1 MGLNSGCY
9 NVNKEKGEMV
19 EACRKIKRGLIVG
32 TRGSCA
38 DVNGMLAGREEG
50 VEIVGC
56 LLVGEGSVEGVAVLG
71 GIDEV
76 AKICDKAGIGRIYLS
91 LPWVMVDGFADMIGW
106 IWGSGLEVMIL
117 PTVGDQLSGRALE
130 SVRLMSRHDEGG
142 SGGSGGGGGGKTGGG
157 VEGIGFD
164 LSGLIDR
171 EPHPLDEEAIGKTLR
186 GRRVLITGAGG
197 SIGSEIARIVARFE
211 PSKLVLIDRSENA
224 LFEIDRKIKREFPE
238 LKRSAM
244 LHDVTSFP
252 KTMAMV
258 TAQKPDVVFHAAAH
272 KHVPMMEDH
281 PAAAVENNFYG
292 TRAIA
297 DAASAN
303 GVDKFVMISTDKA
316 VNPSSV
322 MGATKRMAELYV
334 QHLNNRSETTFCM
347 VRFGNVLGSACS
359 VLPIWEDQIKHGY
372 GVTVTH
378 KEMTRFFMTIPEA
391 AGLVLQS
398 AAMSGEIVGEDGETY
413 AGGGEVFLL
422 DMGKPVNI
430 LDLAER
436 FVRRMGLE
444 PYVDV
449 PIKIVGARPGEKLHE
464 ELAYDGE
471 DMTETSHASVR
482 LWRTEAPSVARIG
495 EIVSMF
501 DELRNTGDTPGHDW
515 ESATSD
521 RIQAALHIAV
531 PEMVSSVAG

>member
-1 MGLNSGCY
+1 MA
-9 NVNKEKGEMV
+9 EDR
-19 EACRKIKRGLIVG
+19 RKLKRGLIVG
-32 TRGSCA
+32 TRGACA
-38 DVNGMLAGREEG
+38 DVNRMLLERDEDI
-50 VEIVGC
+50 EIMGC
-56 LLVGEGSVEGVAVLG
+56 LLVGEGDTEKISVLG
-71 GIDEV
+71 EVDDVADVCSRQGIE
-76 AKICDKAGIGRIYLS
+76 RIYLS
-91 LPWVMVDGFADMIGW
+91 LPWVMIDSFVDAINW
-106 IWGSGLEVMIL
+106 IWSSQLEVMIL
-117 PTVGDQLSGRALE
+117 PTAGDQLSGRALD
-130 SVRLMSRHDEGG
+130 SSRLMSRHEENAMG
-142 SGGSGGGGGGKTGGG
+142 SASHNNGKSGGG

-197 SIGSEIARIVARFE
+197 SIGSEIARIVAKFE
-211 PSKLVLIDRSENA
+211 PSKLVLVDRSENS
-224 LFEIDRKIKREFPE
+224 LFDIDRKMKREFPD
-238 LKRSAM
+238 LNRSAM
-244 LHDVTSFP
+244 LHDVTNFP
-252 KTMAMV
+252 KTLAMV
-258 TAQKPDVVFHAAAH
+258 TAQKPDVIFHAAAH

-292 TRAIA
+292 TRSIA
-297 DAASAN
+297 EAASAN

-322 MGATKRMAELYV
+322 MGATKRMAELFV
-334 QHLNNRSETTFCM
+334 QYLNTRSETTFCM

-398 AAMSGEIVGEDGETY
+398 AAMSGELRGEDGETY
-413 AGGGEVFLL
+413 SGGGEVFLL
-422 DMGKPVNI
+422 DMGKPVKI

-436 FVRRMGLE
+436 FVKRMGLE

-449 PIKIVGARPGEKLHE
+449 PIKIIGARPGEKLHE

-482 LWRTEAPSVARIG
+482 LWRTQAPSASRIG
-495 EIVSMF
+495 QIVALF
-501 DELRNTGDTPGHDW
+501 DELRNTGTTPGHDW
-515 ESATSD
+515 ESATTG
-521 RIQAALHIAV
+521 RIQTALHVAV
-531 PEMVSSVAG
+531 PEMVSSIAS